1 MKKALFQC
9 SLFVMILLLLS
20 ACKEEHTQPQ
30 HAAPAPEVSVV
41 TLAPTKVVLTTELI
55 GRTTSFLKAEVRPQV
70 SGIIRDRLFDEGG
83 QVKKDEVLYQI
94 EPDTYQATY
103 DSAKAALAKSEASLW
118 NLKKTAERQGRL
130 IKTNSVSQSDYDVAQ
145 ANYLEAKAAVEASKA
160 ALQSAEIDL
169 RRTKIRAPISG
180 RISKSS
186 VTVGALVTAD
196 QTMALATIYDLEHI
210 YVDVTQ
216 SAEAI
221 RRLRKLS
228 NGKLPVRFDQRQAQV
243 TLILSDGTQYPYKGT
258 LEFADVGVD
267 ETTGTVTIRAKFP
280 NPTHELLPGLYVRA
294 ILTQGEKDDA
304 LLVPQRSLL
313 RDNRGDAYVYTVTPE
328 NKIQRRSLTVGNAY
342 KENWLVLDGL
352 KPGDKVVVEGLQ
364 KIRNGIPVRSIPYVP
379 KAKATDSKAAG
390 AAPAQADA
398 EQAAGKEE

>member
-1 MKKALFQC
+1 MKNSLFRC
-9 SLFVMILLLLS
+9 SLAVLLVLLLV
-20 ACKEEHTQPQ
+20 ACKEEKAQAPR
-30 HAAPAPEVSVV
+30 AMPAPEVSVF
-41 TLAPTKVVLTTELI
+41 TLEPQKVVLTTELI

-83 QVKKDEVLYQI
+83 QVKADEVLYQI
-94 EPDTYQATY
+94 EPDTYQAAY
-103 DSAKAALAKSEASLW
+103 DSAKATLTKSEASLW
-118 NLKKTAERQGRL
+118 NLKKTAERQESL

-145 ANYLEAKAAVEASKA
+145 ADYLEAKASVEAAKA

-196 QTMALATIYDLEHI
+196 QTTALATIYDLEHI

-228 NGKLPVRFDQRQAQV
+228 NGKMDTRFDQRKAQV

-258 LEFADVGVD
+258 LEFADVSVD

-280 NPTHELLPGLYVRA
+280 NPDHELLPGLYVRA

-313 RDNRGDAYVYTVTPE
+313 RDNRGDAYVYTVTAD
-328 NKIQRRSLTVGNAY
+328 NKIERRNLTVGNAY
-342 KENWLVLDGL
+342 NEYWLVLDGM

-364 KIRNGIPVRSIPYVP
+364 KIRNGIDVRSVP
-379 KAKATDSKAAG
+379 FDPNAAADQAKDDGKAA
-390 AAPAQADA
+390 AQAGSA
-398 EQAAGKEE
+398 QTTGNKE

>member
-1 MKKALFQC
+1 MKITVVRC
-9 SLFVMILLLLS
+9 SLAVLLVLLLV
-20 ACKEEHTQPQ
+20 ACKEEKAQAPR
-30 HAAPAPEVSVV
+30 AMPAPEVSFV
-41 TLAPTKVVLTTELI
+41 TLTPQQVVLTTELI

-83 QVKKDEVLYQI
+83 QVKENEVLYQI
-94 EPDTYQATY
+94 EPDTYQAAY
-103 DSAKAALAKSEASLW
+103 DSAKASLTKAEASLW
-118 NLKKTAERQGRL
+118 NLKKTAERQERL

-145 ANYLEAKAAVEASKA
+145 ADYLEAKASVEAAKA

-169 RRTKIRAPISG
+169 RRTKIRAPING

-196 QTMALATIYDLEHI
+196 QTTALATIYDLEHI

-228 NGKLPVRFDQRQAQV
+228 NGKLPTRFDQRKAQV
-243 TLILSDGTQYPYKGT
+243 TLILSDGSQYPYKGT

-280 NPTHELLPGLYVRA
+280 NPNHELLPGLYVRA

-313 RDNRGDAYVYTVTPE
+313 RDNRGEAYVYTVTAD
-328 NKIQRRSLTVGNAY
+328 NKIERRSLTVGNAY
-342 KENWLVLDGL
+342 KDSWLVLDGM

-364 KIRNGIPVRSIPYVP
+364 KIRNGITVRGVPIDP
-379 KAKATDSKAAG
+379 KAAADNNG
-390 AAPAQADA
+390 KTAAQTKGD
-398 EQAAGKEE
+398 KE